1 MSYPLYWILR
11 MKCTEINSK
20 RFRRYNNTRRTF
32 HINTQTRQRIY
43 QVKVIMLLGKTLN
56 ITFGACLFFLFH
68 TTSVEKQLLMMPTS
82 FFKWALFRKKK
93 KGGDFLRS
101 SFYRSRFFPFLSKSQ
116 FWEIIRTEIPLIVC
130 QPIPEEGPTI
140 GPKVMNMP
148 THYPYIAEI
157 SAIKQLG

>member
-1 MSYPLYWILR
+1 
-11 MKCTEINSK
+11 
-20 RFRRYNNTRRTF
+20 
-32 HINTQTRQRIY
+32 
-43 QVKVIMLLGKTLN
+43 MLLGKTLN

-82 FFKWALFRKKK
+82 LFMWALFRKKK

-157 SAIKQLG
+157 CAIKRLGYGVVLLVRLPPPYRLMYGHLFHFFWTLLKI